1 MKKLLL
7 ISFFTFFSISA
18 IAETSLR
25 CKFYSYCEDLKCSDK
40 VQVSYSQLVY
50 SDGWFGFGKKISLD
64 GKDYTEKA
72 YFLEDIIRFGKYTFY
87 KKSNLLKGI
96 FVNRERKES
105 QNEFLFGK
113 KNYSFATHEYIC
125 SEIN

>member
-7 ISFFTFFSISA
+7 ISFLTFFSISA

-25 CKFYSYCEDLKCSDK
+25 CKFYKTCEDLECTDK
-40 VQVSYSQLVY
+40 VQEDYSQLVY
-50 SDGWFGFGKKISLD
+50 SDGQFLFGKKISLN

-72 YFLEDIIRFGKYTFY
+72 QFLEDIIRFDKYTFY

-96 FVNRERKES
+96 LVNRKPKES
-105 QNEFLFGK
+105 RNEFLFGK
-113 KNYSFATHEYIC
+113 KNYTFGTDEYIC
-125 SEIN
+125 TEIN